1 MINDI
6 YDIYDFL
13 PEYPNITNDTFYSD
27 IYLKK
32 EFNELKLEE
41 TENKHIDN
49 NNSFYNHQK
58 MISRFLSSNTN
69 YNELLLFHEMGSGK
83 SCVSVSVIEQIK
95 NENQYLGALYLNKG
109 ETSINNFKKE
119 IIYKCT
125 NEKYIDDKKK
135 LKEFYHFNTF
145 EKFSKLYEK
154 NPTLISKKYNNFVI
168 IIDEVHNLRINGDF
182 YENMLSFLHNIKG
195 CKILLLSGTP
205 MKDDISEISS
215 IMNLIL
221 PEEEKFSVG
230 TEFINEYFKKDESY
244 DESFNIYMFKND
256 EQINK
261 FKKKIKGRISY
272 LCSMKPN
279 NITINYSGE
288 PLGKL
293 QHLNVVPDTM
303 SDFQS
308 EHYNKSLDLD
318 QKSDKD
324 TMGVYIHSREASLFV
339 YPDGSYGS
347 KGFSN
352 NIETT
357 ISKFKKIPT
366 LSLKSDFKKILI
378 ENNTILKNI
387 ERFSIKYAK
396 TIENILKNPKKC
408 VFVYNSSVN
417 GSGLILFGLLL
428 ELFGFKKC
436 NRLKIDDE
444 TVKTP
449 RYILLTSDSS
459 SNKNISNIVDTFNNP
474 KNYEGDYIRIILG
487 SKKISE
493 GLSFYNIQI
502 EEILTPWFNY
512 SETSQAI
519 SRGIRLE
526 SHKKLLENNEKVSV
540 DIYQRVSIP
549 NTDIKSIDLYM
560 YEISETKDI
569 NIKNVERVIKESCFD
584 CQLNIKRNKK
594 KDIYNGKRDCE
605 YKICE
610 YKCDGINEQDLL
622 KELDYSTYQLL
633 YSKTDNIISK
643 IKEIFKKKF
652 SIHYNNLIQII
663 KKDND
668 TQDFEIITALN
679 IIINNN
685 IIFNEKYYLKEDK
698 NIYFLVD
705 NILSTND
712 MFITYYIKHNIKHNI
727 KNNVK
732 KQKFNKILNKI
743 YLETTLK
750 TIEEIF
756 KCEDKEYLQKLLE
769 LIYPNKI
776 IQMIIEQSL
785 IAKIKD
791 IKINIV
797 SRDLL
802 LEYYKYYYNEYDY
815 KDNKIYLFYYNENL
829 RCLNK
834 DTWIDCDKEIKDFYI
849 NKKET
854 EKKNIIDKCIKL
866 DIGFYGIYT
875 YTDDKFY
882 IVDISKD
889 SKDKKSAQ
897 NRGKECISNG
907 GWTPDILV
915 HIINK
920 LKIKLDDDNFFIK
933 EKDNILNDMKKKKNN
948 FNTKNNSQN
957 YKKTDIHI
965 TTNILNEIQKE
976 YKNNKQ
982 NLSSISLKKIM
993 INIILE
999 NKNYKKIIKNKN
1011 KNFDYLTKLDEL
1023 DEIFIINILW
1033 YFSLN
1038 INNLCIIIKNK
1049 FIELEI
1055 IFITNNK

>member
-1 MINDI
+1 MIN
-6 YDIYDFL
+6 DIYDFL
-13 PEYPNITNDTFYSD
+13 PEYPNITKDTFYSD

-49 NNSFYNHQK
+49 NNSYYNHQK

-125 NEKYIDDKKK
+125 NEKYLDDKKK

-154 NPTLISKKYNNFVI
+154 NPTYTSKKYNNFVI
-168 IIDEVHNLRINGDF
+168 IIDEVHNLRIQGNI
-182 YENMLSFLHNIKG
+182 YSNISNFLHNIKG

-230 TEFINEYFKKDESY
+230 TDFINEYFKKNELY
-244 DESFNIYMFKND
+244 DENMNIYMFKND
-256 EQINK
+256 EKINK

-279 NITINYSGE
+279 NITINYIGK
-288 PLGKL
+288 PLGNLK
-293 QHLNVVPDTM
+293 HLNVVQDVM

-324 TMGVYIHSREASLFV
+324 TMGVYINSREASLFV

-352 NIETT
+352 YIEITT
-357 ISKFKKIPT
+357 SKFKKIPT
-366 LSLKSDFKKILI
+366 LSLKSNFKKILV

-387 ERFSIKYAK
+387 EMFSIKYAK
-396 TIENILKNPKKC
+396 TIENILENPKKC

-436 NRLKIDDE
+436 NKLKIDDE

-474 KNYEGDYIRIILG
+474 KNYEGDYIRVILG

-526 SHKKLLENNEKVSV
+526 SHKKLLENNDNVSV
-540 DIYQRVSIP
+540 DIYQRVSMP
-549 NTDIKSIDLYM
+549 NNVDIKSIDLYM

-569 NIKNVERVIKESCFD
+569 SIKNVERVIKESCFD

-594 KDIYNGKRDCE
+594 KDMYDGKRDCE

-610 YKCDGINEQDLL
+610 YKCDGINEEDLL

-633 YSKTDNIISK
+633 YSKTDNIINK

-652 SIHYNNLIQII
+652 SIHYNDLIKII

-668 TQDFEIITALN
+668 TQDFEIIKALN
-679 IIINNN
+679 IIIYNN

-698 NIYFLVD
+698 NIFFLVD
-705 NILSTND
+705 NILYTND
-712 MFITYYIKHNIKHNI
+712 MFITYYIKHNIKHN
-727 KNNVK
+727 KN

-743 YLETTLK
+743 YLKTTLK
-750 TIEEIF
+750 TIEKIF

-769 LIYPNKI
+769 LIHPNKL
-776 IQMIIEQSL
+776 IQIIIEQSL
-785 IAKIKD
+785 IAKIENKQTN
-791 IKINIV
+791 NI

-802 LEYYKYYYNEYDY
+802 LEHYKYYYNKYYY
-815 KDNKIYLFYYNENL
+815 KGKNIYLLYYNEKL

-834 DTWIDCDKEIKDFYI
+834 DKWIDCDKEIKDFYI

-854 EKKNIIDKCIKL
+854 EKQNIIDKCIKL
-866 DIGFYGIYT
+866 DIGFYGIHT

-889 SKDKKSAQ
+889 GKDKKSAQ

-915 HIINK
+915 HIIINK
-920 LKIKLDDDNFFIK
+920 LKIRLDDDNFFIK
-933 EKDNILNDMKKKKNN
+933 EKDNILIDMQNKKNN
-948 FNTKNNSQN
+948 FNTKNNSQY

-976 YKNNKQ
+976 YKKNKQ
-982 NLSSISLKKIM
+982 NVSSISLKKIM

-999 NKNYKKIIKNKN
+999 NKNYKKIIKN

-1033 YFSLN
+1033 YFSLS
-1038 INNLCIIIKNK
+1038 INDLCIIIKNI

-1055 IFITNNK
+1055 FFITNNK